1 MCPGAACTVNT
12 SVITGSISGAASA
25 VLSWSGPPLSG
36 SKSMTRAGNTWTAT
50 LGPFA
55 QAPTDLMLDY
65 TVVAKDTA
73 GNQSAR
79 SGTIMVTSCP
89 GG

>member
-1 MCPGAACTVNT
+1 
-12 SVITGSISGAASA
+12 
-25 VLSWSGPPLSG
+25 
-36 SKSMTRAGNTWTAT
+36 MTRAGNTWTAT

-65 TVVAKDTA
+65 TVVAKDAA